1 MTSEDLPANSIANS
15 VALSGGGVGGELRR
29 TQESLKIALLTIDK
43 LKVELAYLRR
53 MKYGR
58 SSEQMEH
65 AQLELV
71 GGMVG
76 STVQAPAAEPASNVT
91 PIEAARKKRTPKAR
105 PGLREFPEHL
115 PRRTVVHAPP
125 SGHDGGCDCQAC
137 GRALREIGQDV
148 SEVLD
153 YEPGSF
159 HVVRHVRPRL
169 ACSGCKTITQAA
181 APSRPVERGMAGPG
195 LLAHVLVGKYADSLP
210 LYRQCQIYAREGVM
224 LERSTLTDWVGQAAR
239 LLTPLAQA
247 IGRHVLR
254 ADKIHGDDTPIRVL
268 GGKGSKAK
276 TGRLWVYVRDDRPHQ
291 DSKVAGQAPPA
302 VWFQYSAS
310 RHGQH
315 PARHLKDWQGIL
327 QADAFAGY
335 NQLYADGSIVEAA
348 CWSHAR
354 RKLWDIH
361 ERQHKLPGTL
371 AHQGLERIAKI
382 FQIEAQIRGRS
393 ALRRRRVRQVR
404 TQPILKELQA
414 WMNQTLTQVSA
425 KSPLALAMGYALS
438 NWTALVRF
446 VGDGRIEAENN
457 AAERALRAVA
467 IGRKNFLHLGSD
479 AGGDSAAVIYTL
491 IGTAKLNGINP
502 QHYLRYV
509 LERINEHKVNRIDEL
524 LPWAVAERIA
534 PDTQQV
540 QTAQELPLAA

>member
-1 MTSEDLPANSIANS
+1 MPASN
-15 VALSGGGVGGELRR
+15 VALNGEVRR
-29 TQESLKIALLTIDK
+29 MQESLKIALLTIDK

-91 PIEAARKKRTPKAR
+91 SIEAARKQRTPKAR

-125 SGHDGGCDCQAC
+125 SGHDGHCDCQAC

-181 APSRPVERGMAGPG
+181 APSRPVQRGMAGPG
-195 LLAHVLVGKYADSLP
+195 LLTHVLVGKYADSLP

-224 LERSTLTDWVGQAAR
+224 LERSTLTDWVGQVAR

-291 DSKVAGQAPPA
+291 DSKVAGQVPPA

-315 PARHLKDWQGIL
+315 PVRHLKDWQGIL

-414 WMNQTLTQVSA
+414 WMNETLTQVSA

-509 LERINEHKVNRIDEL
+509 LERIAEHKVNRIDEL

-540 QTAQELPLAA
+540 QTVQELPLAA

>member
-1 MTSEDLPANSIANS
+1 MVMTSEDLHASN
-15 VALSGGGVGGELRR
+15 VALSGEVRR

-43 LKVELAYLRR
+43 LKIELAYLRR

-58 SSEQMEH
+58 SSEQLEH

-71 GGMVG
+71 GGMVA
-76 STVQAPAAEPASNVT
+76 VPATEQASNVT
-91 PIEAARKKRTPKAR
+91 SIEAGRKKRTAKPR

-115 PRRTVVHAPP
+115 PRRTVVHAPAL
-125 SGHDGGCDCQAC
+125 SHDGGCDCQAC

-169 ACSGCKTITQAA
+169 ACAGCKTITQAA

-268 GGKGSKAK
+268 GGKASLAK

-291 DSKVAGQAPPA
+291 NSKVAGQAPPA
-302 VWFQYSAS
+302 VWFQYSAD
-310 RHGQH
+310 RKGEH
-315 PARHLKDWQGIL
+315 PARHLKDWHGIL

-335 NQLYADGSIVEAA
+335 NQLYEDGRIVEAA
-348 CWSHAR
+348 CWAHAR

-371 AHQGLERIAKI
+371 AHQGLERISEI
-382 FQIEAQIRGRS
+382 FKIEAEIRGKS
-393 ALRRRRVRQVR
+393 VLRRRRVRQLR
-404 TQPILKELQA
+404 TRPVLDDLKA
-414 WMNQTLTQVSA
+414 WMGETLRQVSA
-425 KSPLALAMGYALS
+425 KSPMALAIGYAVS
-438 NWTALVRF
+438 NWSALVRF

-457 AAERALRAVA
+457 AAERALRSVA

-479 AGGDSAAVIYTL
+479 AGGNSAAVIYSL

-509 LERINEHKVNRIDEL
+509 LERIADHKINRIDEL
-524 LPWAVAERIA
+524 LPWAVADQIA
-534 PDTQQV
+534 PEAQKV
-540 QTAQELPLAA
+540 QNLALAA

>member
-1 MTSEDLPANSIANS
+1 MTSEDLLANNLAVS
-15 VALSGGGVGGELRR
+15 GGVGGELRR

-43 LKVELAYLRR
+43 LKIELAYLRR

-58 SSEQMEH
+58 SSEQLEH

-71 GGMVG
+71 GGMMAV
-76 STVQAPAAEPASNVT
+76 PAAEPASNVT
-91 PIEAARKKRTPKAR
+91 PIEAARKKRTPKLR

-181 APSRPVERGMAGPG
+181 APSRPVDRGMAGPG

-247 IGRHVLR
+247 IGRYVLR
-254 ADKIHGDDTPIRVL
+254 ADKLHGDDTPIRVL
-268 GGKGSKAK
+268 GGKGSRAK
-276 TGRLWVYVRDDRPHQ
+276 TGRLWVYVRDDRPG
-291 DSKVAGQAPPA
+291 AGQAPPA
-302 VWFQYSAS
+302 VWFQYSAD
-310 RHGQH
+310 RKGEH

-335 NQLYADGSIVEAA
+335 NHLYKDGSILEAA

-371 AHQGLERIAKI
+371 AHQGLERIAEI
-382 FQIEAQIRGRS
+382 FKIEAEIRGRS

-404 TQPILKELQA
+404 TQPILKALRA
-414 WMNQTLTQVSA
+414 WMNETLTQVSA
-425 KSPLALAMGYALS
+425 KSPLAQAIGYAVS

-446 VGDGRIEAENN
+446 AGDGRIEAENN

-509 LERINEHKVNRIDEL
+509 LERIAEHKVNRIDEL
-524 LPWAVAERIA
+524 LPWAVADRIA
-534 PDTQQV
+534 ADTQQV

>member
-1 MTSEDLPANSIANS
+1 MTTEGLLANNA
-15 VALSGGGVGGELRR
+15 ALSSEVQR

-58 SSEQMEH
+58 SSEQLEH
-65 AQLELV
+65 AQLELI
-71 GGMVG
+71 GGMVA
-76 STVQAPAAEPASNVT
+76 VPAAEPASNVT
-91 PIEAARKKRTPKAR
+91 SIEAGRKKRTAKSR

-115 PRRTVVHAPP
+115 PRRTVVHAPTF
-125 SGHDGGCDCQAC
+125 GHDGGCDCQAC

-169 ACSGCKTITQAA
+169 ACAGCKTIAQAA
-181 APSRPVERGMAGPG
+181 APSRPVARGMAGPG

-254 ADKIHGDDTPIRVL
+254 AEKIHGDDTPIRVL
-268 GGKGSKAK
+268 GGKGHKAK
-276 TGRLWVYVRDDRPHQ
+276 TGRLWVYVRDDRPG
-291 DSKVAGQAPPA
+291 SGRTPPA
-302 VWFQYSAS
+302 VWFQYSAD
-310 RHGQH
+310 RKGEH
-315 PARHLKDWQGIL
+315 PARHLNGWRGIL

-335 NQLYADGSIVEAA
+335 NQLYEDGRIVEAA
-348 CWSHAR
+348 CWAHAR

-371 AHQGLERIAKI
+371 AHQGLERISEI
-382 FQIEAQIRGRS
+382 FKVEAEIRGRS
-393 ALRRRRVRQVR
+393 ALRRRRVRRLR
-404 TQPILKELQA
+404 TRPVLKELKN
-414 WMNQTLTQVSA
+414 WMDETLAQVSA
-425 KSPLALAMGYALS
+425 KSPMALAIGYAVS
-438 NWTALVRF
+438 NWIALERF
-446 VGDGRIEAENN
+446 VDDGRIEVENN
-457 AAERALRAVA
+457 AAERALRSVA

-491 IGTAKLNGINP
+491 IGTAKLGGINA

-509 LERINEHKVNRIDEL
+509 LERIADHPINRIDEL
-524 LPWAVAERIA
+524 LPWAVADQIA
-534 PDTQQV
+534 PD
-540 QTAQELPLAA
+540 AQKAHDLALAA

>member
-1 MTSEDLPANSIANS
+1 MVMTSEDLQASNT
-15 VALSGGGVGGELRR
+15 ALSGEVRR

-58 SSEQMEH
+58 SSEQFED

-71 GGMVG
+71 GGMV
-76 STVQAPAAEPASNVT
+76 ARPAAEPACNVSS
-91 PIEAARKKRTPKAR
+91 IEAGRKKRAAKPR
-105 PGLREFPEHL
+105 PGLRELPQHL

-125 SGHDGGCDCQAC
+125 VGSEGCDCQAC
-137 GRALREIGQDV
+137 GGALREIGQDV

-210 LYRQCQIYAREGVM
+210 LYRQCQIFAREGVM

-268 GGKGSKAK
+268 GGKGGKAK

-291 DSKVAGQAPPA
+291 GSSATATAPPA
-302 VWFQYSAS
+302 VWFQYSAG
-310 RHGQH
+310 RHGEH
-315 PARHLKDWQGIL
+315 PARHLKDWHGIL

-335 NQLYADGSIVEAA
+335 NQLYAGGRIVEAA

-371 AHQGLERIAKI
+371 AHQGLERIARI
-382 FQIEAQIRGRS
+382 FKIEAEIRGRS

-404 TQPILKELQA
+404 TQSILNELQA
-414 WMNQTLTQVSA
+414 WMNETLTQISA
-425 KSPLALAMGYALS
+425 KSPMAQAIGYAVS
-438 NWTALVRF
+438 NWSALVRF

-491 IGTAKLNGINP
+491 IGTAKLNCINP
-502 QHYLRYV
+502 QQYLRYV
-509 LERINEHKVNRIDEL
+509 LERIAEHPVNRVDEL
-524 LPWAVAERIA
+524 LPWAVANQIA
-534 PDTQQV
+534 PDTQQ
-540 QTAQELPLAA
+540 QQRAQEVPLAA

>member
-1 MTSEDLPANSIANS
+1 MTSVDLHASNAAPS
-15 VALSGGGVGGELRR
+15 GGVGGELQR

-58 SSEQMEH
+58 SSEQMQN

-71 GGMVG
+71 GGMVV
-76 STVQAPAAEPASNVT
+76 TPAAEPASNVT
-91 PIEAARKKRTPKAR
+91 SMEAGRKKRTPKPR

-169 ACSGCKTITQAA
+169 ACTGCKTITQAA
-181 APSRPVERGMAGPG
+181 APSRPVQRGMAGPG

-210 LYRQCQIYAREGVM
+210 LYRQCQIYAREGVL

-239 LLTPLAQA
+239 LLSPLAQA
-247 IGRHVLR
+247 IGRHVLH

-268 GGKGSKAK
+268 GGKGSRAK

-291 DSKVAGQAPPA
+291 GSNAAATASPA
-302 VWFQYSAS
+302 VWFQYSAD
-310 RHGQH
+310 RKGEH
-315 PARHLKDWQGIL
+315 PARHLLGWRGIL

-335 NQLYADGSIVEAA
+335 NHLYSDGRIIEAA

-361 ERQHKLPGTL
+361 ERQHKMTGTL

-382 FQIEAQIRGRS
+382 FKIEAEIRGQS
-393 ALRRRRVRQVR
+393 SLRRRRVRQLR
-404 TQPILKELQA
+404 TRPVLDELKA
-414 WMNQTLTQVSA
+414 WMTQTLTQVSA
-425 KSPLALAMGYALS
+425 KSPLALAIGYAAS

-446 VGDGRIEAENN
+446 ASDGRIEAENN

-467 IGRKNFLHLGSD
+467 IGRMNFLHLGSD
-479 AGGDSAAVIYTL
+479 AGGNSAAVIYSL

-509 LERINEHKVNRIDEL
+509 LERIADHKVNCIDEL

-534 PDTQQV
+534 LDTQQV
-540 QTAQELPLAA
+540 QPEQELPLAA